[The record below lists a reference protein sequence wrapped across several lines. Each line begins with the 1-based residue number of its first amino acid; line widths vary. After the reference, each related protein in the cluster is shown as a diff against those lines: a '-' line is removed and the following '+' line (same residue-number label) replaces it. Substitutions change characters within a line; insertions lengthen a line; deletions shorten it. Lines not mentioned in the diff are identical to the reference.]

1 MISYHKQTYLLYP
14 ILVRIGFNEV
24 MSSTEYK
31 YKTTFFDC
39 KTKQS
44 QEDPLGYMNEIKDI
58 LINDYGVQDYLI
70 AYEERN
76 AKGEYKP
83 HIHTIYLTSETN
95 GTNFVKKV
103 VSKYGLRGNT
113 KGGRRYYGTLK
124 EPIRDLEKL
133 RIYCSKDGNVISSLP
148 NDELDRLAKSSF
160 KKDNLEIKEKL
171 VKHLDE
177 VVKSK
182 YWNQTFTDGTT
193 YYITDKKLAIE
204 IIKYMTENKIH
215 LRKSLLESY
224 VIYYRQ
230 YSNVEGIRS
239 NPEDLLFL
247 LYSKDPYQIN

>member
-14 ILVRIGFNEV
+14 ILVRIGLNEV

-39 KTKQS
+39 KNKKQ
-44 QEDPLGYMNEIKDI
+44 QGDPLQYMDEIKEI
-58 LINDYGVQDYLI
+58 LTKDYGVKDYLI

-83 HIHTIYLTSETN
+83 HVHTIYLTSESN
-95 GTNFVKKV
+95 GTNFVKKI

-133 RIYCSKDGNVISSLP
+133 RVYCSKDGNVISSLS
-148 NDELDRLAKSSF
+148 NEELDRLAKKSF

-171 VKHLDE
+171 VKYLDE
-177 VVKSK
+177 VVSNK
-182 YWNQTFTDGTT
+182 YWKHDFTEGKT
-193 YYITDKKLAIE
+193 YYITQKQLALE
-204 IIKYMTENKIH
+204 IITYMTNNKIH
-215 LRKSLLESY
+215 LRKSLLDSY
-224 VIYYRQ
+224 IIYYRQ
-230 YSNVEGIRS
+230 FSQIAGIQ
-239 NPEDLLFL
+239 NDPEELLFL